1 MNMNNEFII
10 KSFLGSKYWFPF
22 NEKNLTK
29 DLAREDLYDFKT
41 EVDLIG
47 YVKTQTKYEEFN
59 KEEIVKLETR
69 ELEISNIFS
78 KTFEKVF
85 QILKPKG
92 VQTVLLLPTVDKFV
106 TSKMDGVVGYSPD
119 KDVIFI
125 YISPSFNEQALV
137 ETIAH
142 EYNHSQYIYTTKIR
156 SVLDGL
162 IAEGFAE
169 HFRLEVVGGE
179 IAEWCKALNKEESFK
194 VLQQLIKNN
203 VLNET
208 DYKVYSDIF
217 TNPKSNYPHWAGY
230 SIGYHL
236 IDELKSQESIDWN
249 NVLKEQPVEVFDK
262 IKQVLK

>member
-1 MNMNNEFII
+1 MNNQFII
-10 KSFLGSKYWFPF
+10 KSFLSSKYWFPF
-22 NEKNLTK
+22 DEEKLTK
-29 DLAREDLYDFKT
+29 DLIRKDLYDFKSK
-41 EVDLIG
+41 EDLIG
-47 YVKTQTKYEEFN
+47 YVKTQTKYEDFN
-59 KEEIVKLETR
+59 KEEILNLETR
-69 ELEISNIFS
+69 ELEITNIFS
-78 KTFEKVF
+78 ETFEKVF
-85 QILKPKG
+85 QTLKPKG

-106 TSKMDGVVGYSPD
+106 VSRMNGVVGYSPD

-125 YISPSFNEQALV
+125 YISPNFNEKALI

-142 EYNHSQYIYTTKIR
+142 EYNHSQYIYTTKIH

-169 HFRLEVVGGE
+169 HFRREVVGGE

-194 VLQQLIKNN
+194 VLKQLISNN

-230 SIGYHL
+230 SIGYYL
-236 IDELKSQESIDWN
+236 IETLKSHEKIEWN
-249 NVLKEQPVEVFDK
+249 EILLELPKTIFDR
-262 IKQVLK
+262 IKWTSK